1 MVAKNQRLLSEAKT
15 NLWPIPTLFS
25 WATQA
30 LKCIGAHMVLGLT
43 CGLNLLAGA
52 ALLRSQFCW
61 GKAHAGW
68 CKPDINS
75 RLSMEN
81 DIAVLFQSKWN
92 VFDKITSAWQSTFK
106 LCKGKKRRGKSCINS
121 KTIQLYLISPTYCCL
136 SVCVFYWQNKI
147 NWISSHTITCSFLPH
162 TNCLAN
168 WCLLNFL
175 HFIEW
180 LGTKLT
186 VDICRRLTGVCN
198 YC

>member
-1 MVAKNQRLLSEAKT
+1 MGEPTHAARRYRSPRRRCVSRLGGRGSEAGSSRAAET
-15 NLWPIPTLFS
+15 
-25 WATQA
+25 A
-30 LKCIGAHMVLGLT
+30 LLGQLH
-43 CGLNLLAGA
+43 LNLMSASAQSHAA
-52 ALLRSQFCW
+52 AL
-61 GKAHAGW
+61 
-68 CKPDINS
+68 
-75 RLSMEN
+75 
-81 DIAVLFQSKWN
+81 FQLKRN
-92 VFDKITSAWQSTFK
+92 AFDKITDAWQSTSK
-106 LCKGKKRRGKSCINS
+106 LRTGKKRRGKA
-121 KTIQLYLISPTYCCL
+121 LYKQQNNTAL
-136 SVCVFYWQNKI
+136 SNLSDLLLLVCVCVFYWQNKI